1 MPAAKGWDNMLLK
14 VETEDLTCLRKHVSL
29 VQNSLFSCKPTIGNW
44 CSQWV
49 AMAPCHCYSWW
60 GWWSDTLWVMLKG
73 YDYTHYHV
81 MFKVFLK
88 LLLWRFLCN
97 FIDNFK
103 FLAMESLIVPHG
115 MLCFFISHNLSSS
128 IFHERSRTQLLWWS
142 HLSVIASIEEQ
153 RQADRNYCCFLTQ
166 QVEFVRQQIELAEE
180 EGDEE
185 GFEEW

>member
-29 VQNSLFSCKPTIGNW
+29 VQNPLFSCKLTIGNW

-103 FLAMESLIVPHG
+103 CLAMASLIVRHG
-115 MLCFFISHNLSSS
+115 MYVFSSHTTCQAVSFMRDQGHN
-128 IFHERSRTQLLWWS
+128 LLWWS
-142 HLSVIASIEEQ
+142 HLSVIASIDEQ
-153 RQADRNYCCFLTQ
+153 READRNYCCFFTQ
-166 QVEFVRQQIELAEE
+166 QVEFVRQQIEQAEE